1 MVPLNLER
9 ELGDL
14 DKTQMPD
21 QWVWG
26 GWGGVRNSVRLTN
39 SDVTLVLLAQEA
51 RSD

>member
-26 GWGGVRNSVRLTN
+26 GWGGGPKFSTANKL
-39 SDVTLVLLAQEA
+39 
-51 RSD
+51 